1 MKKLK
6 FTVTGMT
13 CSACSSH
20 VQSSVSKIDGIE
32 AVNVN
37 LLTKS
42 MDVVCSDALS
52 EREIVSAVK
61 KAGYSAFSIS
71 EKVSVQDEAQK
82 LKLRFI
88 LSLIFMLPLFYI
100 SMGHMLGLPLPS
112 VLSSE
117 NNVFYLALLELL
129 LSIPILIIN
138 FKYFK
143 VGFTR
148 LFKFSPNMDSLIAI
162 GSSSAV
168 IYSLYVTYK
177 LMIATINHDTATLTT
192 LHMSLYY
199 ESATMILTLIT
210 LGKFLEARSTKKT
223 TSAISKLL
231 DLAPKTAIVER
242 DGVEIE
248 VATSEIVK
256 GDIIIVKAGRV
267 IPADGTIIEGSA
279 SIDEAAI
286 TGESIPVDKTVGDK
300 AIGACINTSGYIK
313 IRAEKVGE
321 DTTLAEIVRLVEEAS
336 SSKAPIAKLADKVSL
351 VFVPA
356 VITISVITFLVW
368 LFTGETFEVAL
379 KNAISVLVISC
390 PCALGLATPT
400 AIMVSTGKAA
410 ELGIL
415 IKSAEALET
424 LHSINTAVFDK
435 TGTITYGK
443 PAVTDVVA
451 LSTSDSDLI
460 KIAYS
465 LERLSEHPISKAICA
480 FSSENRSEYLDA
492 ENFISVHGK
501 GISATIAQKRYYA
514 GNRAYIEELDVEIA
528 ALADTQNFALEGKTV
543 IYIANENTLLGFFA
557 ISDTIKDTSKVAI
570 SEFEKM
576 GIETIML
583 TGDNETT
590 AKAVQEKTGISKVIA
605 EVLPTEKEAV
615 IRKLKSEGKKVAMIG
630 DGINDSPALAAA
642 DVGIAI
648 GAGSDIA
655 IESADIVLIKN
666 DLIDAVAALKL
677 SKSTIT
683 NIKQNL
689 FWAFIYNTIGIPFAA
704 GLFIPILNLQLD
716 PMFAAAAM
724 SMSSVCVVSNALRLK
739 RFKHIIKTPKIK
751 ENTSMEKKVVIEGM
765 ACHHCSGR
773 VEKVLNEMDGVS
785 ATVNLEEKTAY
796 VTISNNTTD
805 CDIKKAIEDAGYTV
819 VSIK

>member
-61 KAGYSAFSIS
+61 KAGYNAFPIS

-88 LSLIFMLPLFYI
+88 LSLIFMVPLFYI

-242 DGVEIE
+242 DGIEIE

-279 SIDEAAI
+279 SIDESAI
-286 TGESIPVDKTVGDK
+286 TERSMP
-300 AIGACINTSGYIK
+300 
-313 IRAEKVGE
+313 
-321 DTTLAEIVRLVEEAS
+321 
-336 SSKAPIAKLADKVSL
+336 
-351 VFVPA
+351 
-356 VITISVITFLVW
+356 
-368 LFTGETFEVAL
+368 
-379 KNAISVLVISC
+379 
-390 PCALGLATPT
+390 
-400 AIMVSTGKAA
+400 
-410 ELGIL
+410 
-415 IKSAEALET
+415 SA
-424 LHSINTAVFDK
+424 
-435 TGTITYGK
+435 
-443 PAVTDVVA
+443 
-451 LSTSDSDLI
+451 
-460 KIAYS
+460 
-465 LERLSEHPISKAICA
+465 
-480 FSSENRSEYLDA
+480 
-492 ENFISVHGK
+492 
-501 GISATIAQKRYYA
+501 
-514 GNRAYIEELDVEIA
+514 
-528 ALADTQNFALEGKTV
+528 
-543 IYIANENTLLGFFA
+543 
-557 ISDTIKDTSKVAI
+557 
-570 SEFEKM
+570 
-576 GIETIML
+576 
-583 TGDNETT
+583 
-590 AKAVQEKTGISKVIA
+590 
-605 EVLPTEKEAV
+605 
-615 IRKLKSEGKKVAMIG
+615 
-630 DGINDSPALAAA
+630 
-642 DVGIAI
+642 
-648 GAGSDIA
+648 
-655 IESADIVLIKN
+655 
-666 DLIDAVAALKL
+666 
-677 SKSTIT
+677 
-683 NIKQNL
+683 
-689 FWAFIYNTIGIPFAA
+689 
-704 GLFIPILNLQLD
+704 
-716 PMFAAAAM
+716 
-724 SMSSVCVVSNALRLK
+724 
-739 RFKHIIKTPKIK
+739 
-751 ENTSMEKKVVIEGM
+751 
-765 ACHHCSGR
+765 
-773 VEKVLNEMDGVS
+773 
-785 ATVNLEEKTAY
+785 
-796 VTISNNTTD
+796 
-805 CDIKKAIEDAGYTV
+805 
-819 VSIK
+819 